1 MLIHIM
7 DYKEFMFKMYV
18 KEIEANI
25 IKPERFKHQIGDTVT
40 CECGGHYVFTQK
52 KKAF

>member
-1 MLIHIM
+1 M

-25 IKPERFKHQIGDTVT
+25 IKQERFKHQIGDTVT
-40 CECGGHYVFTQK
+40 CECGGNY
-52 KKAF
+52 AFI